1 MLSKIFILVISI
13 FMAQLVVA
21 QQPLPRGKMSYTAM
35 TKPNNIVYNDSIYK
49 GSTQFKKLFYRTG
62 NPEIIHSFQKHQSNK
77 ITGQVLN
84 FVGAITLISGISY
97 LSGETKGLGWTLIGT
112 GFAASIAGGYFA
124 LVGQNHLLTA
134 VDLFNQ
140 QYKKSTVSLG
150 FGPQS
155 AGLVYKF

>member
-1 MLSKIFILVISI
+1 MNKKLLIIIIGILLGQS
-13 FMAQLVVA
+13 VVA
-21 QQPLPRGKMSYTAM
+21 QQALPKGKMSFTAM

-49 GSTQFKKLFYRTG
+49 GSAQFKQLFYRTG

-97 LSGETKGLGWTLIGT
+97 LSGNTKGLGWTLIGS
-112 GFAASIAGGYFA
+112 GFAASIAGGYFT

-134 VDLFNQ
+134 ADQFNQ

>member
-1 MLSKIFILVISI
+1 MHRKLLFLLISLS
-13 FMAQLVVA
+13 MTQLVVA
-21 QQPLPRGKMSYTAM
+21 QQPLPKGKMSFTAM

-49 GSTQFKKLFYRTG
+49 GSRQFKQLFYRTA
-62 NPEIIHSFQKHQSNK
+62 NLEIIQSFQKHQTNK

-97 LSGETKGLGWTLIGT
+97 LSGDTKGLGWTLVGA
-112 GFAASIAGGYFA
+112 GFAASIAGGYFNF
-124 LVGQNHLLTA
+124 VGQNHLLTA

-140 QYKKSTVSLG
+140 QYNKSTVSLG
-150 FGPQS
+150 LGPQS